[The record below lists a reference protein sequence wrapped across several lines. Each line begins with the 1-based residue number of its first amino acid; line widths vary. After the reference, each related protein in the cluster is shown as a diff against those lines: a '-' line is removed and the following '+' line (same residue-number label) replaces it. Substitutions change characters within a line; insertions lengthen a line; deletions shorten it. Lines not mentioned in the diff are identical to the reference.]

1 MIMQNYWN
9 SRILDIL
16 LTWPDDT
23 TSNSRTDWTSAKVF
37 KLMNNDSSIQDT
49 VGMSIVHIGHL
60 IFNINSGPV
69 IYLGWDDIPG
79 VTNMSGS
86 LSSCIVSALK
96 SMLSLKFDNSLIK
109 KGMLVTYIKKIINC
123 RNIYSAFLTRFPTWI
138 TIPALFFSGLSGFVT
153 PKPSMS

>member
-1 MIMQNYWN
+1 MQNYWK

-16 LTWPDDT
+16 LTWPDNT

-37 KLMNNDSSIQDT
+37 KLMNNDGSVQDT
-49 VGMSIVHIGHL
+49 VRMSIVHVGHF
-60 IFNINSGPV
+60 IFHINSSPS
-69 IYLGWDDIPG
+69 IYVGWDDISG

-109 KGMLVTYIKKIINC
+109 KGMLVTYIKIINC
-123 RNIYSAFLTRFPTWI
+123 RNIYSAFLTRFPTWLYV
-138 TIPALFFSGLSGFVT
+138 PLGYFSGLSGFVT